1 MIGNRKFPRVRLTA
15 QCVLGCQNV
24 DYKGQLENISIS
36 GALVRLEQCI
46 CEPHGVESTL
56 TIYVEGEVPPLRLNI
71 EVVCTSFTL
80 TGIKFVSCDAE
91 TAVRLGQLVET
102 LASETDMQETEREKI
117 QSYLSNYVRGIGMGW

>member
-15 QCVLGCQNV
+15 KCVLSYQNV
-24 DYKGQLENISIS
+24 DYEGQLENISIS

-46 CEPHGVESTL
+46 CAPHSGENKL
-56 TIYVEGEVPPLRLNI
+56 TIYIEGDTSPLQLNI

-91 TAVRLGQLVET
+91 SATRLGQLVEKS
-102 LASETDMQETEREKI
+102 ASEADMQETEREKI
-117 QSYLSNYVRGIGMGW
+117 QLYLSNYVRGASMG